1 VSLRRDLHAAFDEL
15 EPSMF
20 GLSDRVVDAVMVGGR
35 ARRRREGIV
44 FRLKAPLTLV
54 AVMMLIALVVGALI
68 GGKLVQDWNATHS
81 TPAGGLTRAQQI
93 ADLEAR
99 PWQQPLLQTGAVCPD
114 GPKDSAGVYGS
125 GTFHGDPRLGT
136 GPVQTAWG
144 TYFILIG
151 ATDST
156 ATGLMLIR
164 ARDMHTG
171 ASLVFVG
178 QYATGL
184 VVGTDTVRGVAG
196 QQRVEILLDMS
207 HRPTGSA
214 AKGPNGS
221 TYWSITVGAAKA
233 WPSCVAWQVD
243 LTGYTEAF
251 SFAY

>member
-1 VSLRRDLHAAFDEL
+1 MSLRRDLHAAFEEL

-20 GLSDRVVDAVMVGGR
+20 GLSDRVVDAVMVDGR
-35 ARRRREGIV
+35 ACRRREGIV
-44 FRLKAPLTLV
+44 FRLKAPLSLV
-54 AVMMLIALVVGALI
+54 AVMLLIALVVGALI
-68 GGKLVQDWNATHS
+68 GGKLVQDWNASHS

-99 PWQQPLLQTGAVCPD
+99 PWQQPLLQTGAACPD

-125 GTFHGDPRLGT
+125 GPFHGDPNLGT
-136 GPVQTAWG
+136 GPVQTNWG
-144 TYFILIG
+144 AYFFLVG

-196 QQRVEILLDMS
+196 QQRVELLFDMS

-221 TYWSITVGAAKA
+221 TYWSFTVGAAKA
-233 WPSCVAWQVD
+233 WPSCAAWQVD
-243 LTGYTEAF
+243 GTDYTEAF

>member
-44 FRLKAPLTLV
+44 FRLKAPLSLV

-99 PWQQPLLQTGAVCPD
+99 PWQQPLLPSGAVCPD

-125 GTFHGDPRLGT
+125 GPFHGDPTLGT
-136 GPVQTAWG
+136 GPVQTNWG
-144 TYFILIG
+144 SYFFLVG
-151 ATDST
+151 TTDSA

-171 ASLVFVG
+171 APLVFVG
-178 QYATGL
+178 QYATGP

-196 QQRVEILLDMS
+196 QQHSELLLDMS

-221 TYWSITVGAAKA
+221 TYWSFTVGAAKA
-233 WPSCVAWQVD
+233 WPSCAAWQVD
-243 LTGYTEAF
+243 VTGYTEAF

>member
-1 VSLRRDLHAAFDEL
+1 MSLRSDLHAAFDEL

-20 GLSDRVVDAVMVGGR
+20 GLPERVVDAVVVNR
-35 ARRRREGIV
+35 QARPRKEGIML
-44 FRLKAPLTLV
+44 RLKAPLSLV
-54 AVMMLIALVVGALI
+54 AVMLLIALVVGALI
-68 GGKLVQDWNATHS
+68 GGKLVQDWNADHS
-81 TPAGGLTRAQQI
+81 TPAGGLTKAQQV

-99 PWQQPLLQTGAVCPD
+99 PWQQALLQAGAPCPD

-125 GTFHGDPRLGT
+125 GPFHGDPSLGA
-136 GPVQTAWG
+136 GPEQTSWG
-144 TYFILIG
+144 SYFFLVG

-178 QYATGL
+178 QYATGP

-196 QQRVEILLDMS
+196 QQHVEVLLDMS

-221 TYWSITVGAAKA
+221 TYWSVNVGAAKA

-243 LTGYTEAF
+243 GTDFTEAF
-251 SFAY
+251 SFAG